1 MKELVRKF
9 IEKYQVPED
18 YKCVKEHYSKK
29 YDDKNIVEDFL
40 NEGLLLEIDDISK
53 NNIEKIEKFNDYI
66 DFTDWITDIYNED
79 LIKNIE
85 LFWEFIETF
94 WDKDNF
100 YENLMNWQNK
110 AYQEFLEDIK
120 NNFVEFIKEQLD

>member
-1 MKELVRKF
+1 MKELVKKF
-9 IEKYQVPED
+9 IEKYEVPENLKFLLKH
-18 YKCVKEHYSKK
+18 YK
-29 YDDKNIVEDFL
+29 NNLINDF
-40 NEGLLLEIDDISK
+40 IDDNLLFDINEINK
-53 NNIEKIEKFNDYI
+53 ENIETISNFDSYI
-66 DFTDWITDIYNED
+66 DFIDWNIDTYNAD

-110 AYQEFLEDIK
+110 AYQELLEDIK
-120 NNFVEFIKEQLD
+120 NKFVEFLKEQLD